1 MDTIDSLK
9 QLIRA
14 GMDPHFLEVIDES
27 GGCGSKFKVIVVS
40 DSFQGVVGFFRYWS
54 STR

>member
-1 MDTIDSLK
+1 MADTKESLE

-14 GMDPHFLEVIDES
+14 GMEPHYLEVIDES

-40 DSFQGVVGFFRYWS
+40 DSFEGVVSEERQ
-54 STR
+54 RLL